1 MTAALLAFYLGLIG
15 LVVGCFLGLV
25 SVRWPRGEGVVR
37 GRSHCRSCHRVLSWP
52 DLIPVASYVRALG
65 RCRSCAAPIPLRY
78 PLIELAAGGVGVW
91 AALAGSTVPEAIL
104 TALLGWQLLLVAVI
118 DLEHQ
123 WRSVRPTLSLLVTG
137 VIAAGV
143 LDHLAIQDAV
153 IGAAVGFASLSVFR
167 LVYRRWRGAHGSRK
181 NDAILVGAAGAW
193 VGWSGL
199 PTVFLVASLAGLS
212 LLLARRMP
220 GRRYGPH
227 GQMQL
232 ASFLTGGV
240 WLTWIMLL

>member
-25 SVRWPRGEGVVR
+25 SVRWPQGEGVVR

-65 RCRSCAAPIPLRY
+65 RCRSCAAPIPLSY
-78 PLIELAAGGVGVW
+78 PLIELAAGGIGVW

-118 DLEHQ
+118 DIEHQ
-123 WRSVRPTLSLLVTG
+123 WLTVRPTLSLLATG
-137 VIAAGV
+137 VIAAGI

-167 LVYRRWRGAHGSRK
+167 LVYRRWRGRHGLGK
-181 NDAILVGAAGAW
+181 NAAILVGAAGAW

-212 LLLARRMP
+212 LLSARRML
-220 GRRYGPH
+220 GRRH
-227 GQMQL
+227 GLHDHMQF
-232 ASFLTGGV
+232 ASFLTVGV
-240 WLTWIMLL
+240 WMTWTMLL